1 MRRLLGALFV
11 TYGAATVML
20 LPIVILYTS
29 WVYRVMRG
37 RVTLKQVRNG
47 HGGY

>member
-1 MRRLLGALFV
+1 MVFATALF
-11 TYGAATVML
+11 
-20 LPIVILYTS
+20 LPIIIVYTS

-37 RVTLKQVRNG
+37 RVTLAQIRAA

>member
-1 MRRLLGALFV
+1 MLVV
-11 TYGAATVML
+11 TAVL
-20 LPIVILYTS
+20 LPVIILSTG

-37 RVTLKQVRNG
+37 RVTLEQVRKA

>member
-1 MRRLLGALFV
+1 MLVV
-11 TYGAATVML
+11 TAIL
-20 LPIVILYTS
+20 LPIIVIYTS

-37 RVTLKQVRNG
+37 RITLEQVRKA